1 MYCPQYVEG
10 IINMLRAICEPPFIP
25 VCQYVNKIKLF

>member
-10 IINMLRAICEPPFIP
+10 ILYILRVVFWLLFIL